1 MPLWHEVFSDKELI
15 QDPLALNNYRAGL
28 SNNIKYDKV
37 SAQDSVS
44 WSRRNAVRN
53 KNDPANKPRL
63 LLTAVATIDNAN
75 IPLPIAGSTTFE
87 VDPSRPED
95 GEAMDHDIVF
105 AATKKKDKALRIKSA
120 KKEDYKKVDWDKI
133 NNRNRKRV
141 TKQPIK
147 KRKIYVSDD
156 EDNYIDA
163 KNPESMKTFFPSSK
177 NFYNSKV
184 EKKIASVGKKTKS
197 KKDYDSD
204 VEDDYDS
211 DVEEDEENEEE
222 MFEAEEVSDSESTE
236 SNYKGIKYCYC

>member
-105 AATKKKDKALRIKSA
+105 AATKKRIRRSA
-120 KKEDYKKVDWDKI
+120 
-133 NNRNRKRV
+133 
-141 TKQPIK
+141 
-147 KRKIYVSDD
+147 
-156 EDNYIDA
+156 
-163 KNPESMKTFFPSSK
+163 
-177 NFYNSKV
+177 
-184 EKKIASVGKKTKS
+184 
-197 KKDYDSD
+197 
-204 VEDDYDS
+204 
-211 DVEEDEENEEE
+211 
-222 MFEAEEVSDSESTE
+222 
-236 SNYKGIKYCYC
+236 